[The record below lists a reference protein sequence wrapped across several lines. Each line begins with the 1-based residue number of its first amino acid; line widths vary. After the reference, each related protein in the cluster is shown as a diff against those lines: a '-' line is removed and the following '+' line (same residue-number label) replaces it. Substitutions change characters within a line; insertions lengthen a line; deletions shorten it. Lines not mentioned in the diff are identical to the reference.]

1 MQVTIDVSMYPFNSD
16 FKPPIKDF
24 ISKIY
29 LHKDLKIKTFP
40 TSTVVQGDYGQAM
53 EAIKDTISIC
63 NDKSEKAVYVLKIIP
78 DYEAL

>member
-16 FKPPIKDF
+16 FEPPIKEF
-24 ISKIY
+24 ISKIN
-29 LHKDLKIKTFP
+29 LHQDLKIKTFP
-40 TSTVVQGDYGQAM
+40 TSSVVQGDYGKAM

-63 NDKSEKAVYVLKIIP
+63 NDQSEKAVYVLKVIP

>member
-24 ISKIY
+24 ISKIN

-53 EAIKDTISIC
+53 DAIKDAISIGH
-63 NDKSEKAVYVLKIIP
+63 DQSERAVYVLKVIP
-78 DYEAL
+78 DFEAL